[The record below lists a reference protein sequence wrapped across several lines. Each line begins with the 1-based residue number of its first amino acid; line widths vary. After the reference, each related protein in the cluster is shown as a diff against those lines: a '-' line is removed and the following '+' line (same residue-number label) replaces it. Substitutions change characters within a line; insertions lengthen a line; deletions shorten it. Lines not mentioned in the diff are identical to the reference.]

1 MPEIVHSWG
10 MLALVAALGYLLGS
24 VPFGVVVSRLFGLA
38 DPRSVGSGNIGAT
51 NVLRSGNK
59 VAAALTLV
67 LDAAKGGLGVLVAR
81 VALGED
87 AAQAAGGAAF
97 LGHLFPIW
105 LGFRGGKGF
114 ATFLGVILAL
124 APLAGLAA
132 CATWAAVAALFRY
145 SSLAAL
151 VAAGMAPVWLV
162 LTGGGQAALLG
173 AALAVLV
180 WVRHRANIAR
190 LRRGEEPRIGRQR

>member
-10 MLALVAALGYLLGS
+10 LLALVAGLGYLLGS

-38 DPRSVGSGNIGAT
+38 DPRGVGSGNIGAT

-59 VAAALTLV
+59 PAAALTLI
-67 LDAAKGGLGVLVAR
+67 LDAGKGGAAVLIAR
-81 VALGED
+81 AALGED

-97 LGHLFPIW
+97 LGHLFPVW
-105 LGFRGGKGF
+105 LGFRGGKGV

-132 CATWAAVAALFRY
+132 CATWAAIAALFRF

-162 LTGGGQAALLG
+162 LTGAGQTALLG
-173 AALAVLV
+173 AALALLI
-180 WVRHRANIAR
+180 WIRHRQNIGR
-190 LRRGEEPRIGRQR
+190 LRRGEEPRIGRGR

>member
-10 MLALVAALGYLLGS
+10 LLGLVAGLAYLLGS
-24 VPFGVVVSRLFGLA
+24 VPFGVVVSRLCGLA
-38 DPRSVGSGNIGAT
+38 DPRGVGSGNIGAT

-59 VAAALTLV
+59 AAAALTLV
-67 LDAAKGGLGVLVAR
+67 LDAGKGGAAVLIAR
-81 VALGED
+81 AALGED

-97 LGHLFPIW
+97 LGHLFPVW
-105 LGFRGGKGF
+105 LGFRGGKGV

-132 CATWAAVAALFRY
+132 CATWVAIAALFRF

-162 LTGGGQAALLG
+162 LTGEGQAVLLG

-180 WVRHRANIAR
+180 WIRHRANIAR
-190 LRRGEEPRIGRQR
+190 LRRNEEPRIGRRG